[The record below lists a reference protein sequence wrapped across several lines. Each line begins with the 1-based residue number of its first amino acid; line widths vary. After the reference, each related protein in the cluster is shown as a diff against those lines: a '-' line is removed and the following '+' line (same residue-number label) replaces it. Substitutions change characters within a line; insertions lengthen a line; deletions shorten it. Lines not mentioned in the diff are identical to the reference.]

1 MELIDHIE
9 KYLGQIQGGNLTT
22 HSTYG
27 NLSFPYFVNQPF
39 EKINTYISLG
49 LSKHIFNINK
59 IKEGRI
65 ELLIS
70 LYTKYSRD
78 EISELIL
85 DISDR
90 ILKTHEAPLRGSLI
104 EHKSSFLEKYKIEGF
119 YVTHPVFFEEE
130 FWVYENSTPDT
141 IFIWLIPLFFEE
153 INYIKLNGWN
163 KFEDLLESAN
173 CDFWSL
179 ERNIIVQ

>member
-104 EHKSSFLEKYKIEGF
+104 EHKSSFLAGVE
-119 YVTHPVFFEEE
+119 
-130 FWVYENSTPDT
+130 
-141 IFIWLIPLFFEE
+141 IPAKPL
-153 INYIKLNGWN
+153 
-163 KFEDLLESAN
+163 
-173 CDFWSL
+173 
-179 ERNIIVQ
+179 